1 MDGED
6 DHTGSDEHP
15 RSPAGSMRSIKIIL
29 GAGLVFSAA
38 AIGITL
44 SQAPIT
50 VARVN
55 TVKTRSLG
63 KVHRRTDICQPNE
76 TLPRETS
83 AIRLRVFAYTG
94 PRVTVA
100 VLARERLIA
109 RGERE
114 SGWTSGVVTIPV
126 KPLATARS
134 GVKLCFTL
142 FLNGDEGASFVG
154 ERTKR
159 APATRDRTTT
169 LPGRIRVEYL
179 RPGRA
184 SWWSQALSVARR
196 MGLGHAGSGTWSVL
210 LVIVLMVS
218 VVLLC
223 SRLILREL

>member
-6 DHTGSDEHP
+6 NNTAHDERP
-15 RSPAGSMRSIKIIL
+15 RPQARSVRSTKIIL
-29 GAGLVFSAA
+29 VAGLICGSAA
-38 AIGITL
+38 IAVTL

-50 VARVN
+50 VAGVN
-55 TVKTRSLG
+55 TAETRSLG
-63 KVHRRTDICQPNE
+63 KAHRRTVVCQRHE

-100 VLARERLIA
+100 VTARGQPIA
-109 RGERE
+109 RGEHE
-114 SGWTSGVVTIPV
+114 SGWTSGVVTVPV
-126 KPLATARS
+126 KPLVTARS
-134 GVKLCFTL
+134 EVELCFTL
-142 FLNGDEGASFVG
+142 FLNGNEKAWFVG

-159 APATRDRTTT
+159 APATRDHTTT
-169 LPGRIRVEYL
+169 LPGRVRVEYL
-179 RPGRA
+179 RPGRS

-210 LVIVLMVS
+210 LVIILMVS
-218 VVLLC
+218 VVFLC

>member
-6 DHTGSDEHP
+6 NDIGSCERP
-15 RSPAGSMRSIKIIL
+15 RPPAGSMRSIKVIL
-29 GAGLVFSAA
+29 GAGLIFGAA

-55 TVKTRSLG
+55 TAKARSLG
-63 KVHRRTDICQPNE
+63 KVHRRTVVCQPNE

-100 VLARERLIA
+100 VLARGQFIA

-114 SGWTSGVVTIPV
+114 SGWTGGVVTVPV

-142 FLNGDEGASFVG
+142 FLNGNERASFAG

-159 APATRDRTTT
+159 APATREDTTT

-179 RPGRA
+179 RPGQS